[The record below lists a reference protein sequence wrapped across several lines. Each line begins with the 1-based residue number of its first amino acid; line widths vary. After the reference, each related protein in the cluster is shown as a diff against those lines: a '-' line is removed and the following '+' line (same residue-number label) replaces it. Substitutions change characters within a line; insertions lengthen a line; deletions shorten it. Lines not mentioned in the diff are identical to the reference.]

1 MHLVLFD
8 IDGTLIHIKKGISQS
23 IFASV
28 LNDTLGIQ
36 MDSRIHIDFA
46 GRTDFGI
53 ITSIFKTLNLDQQLF
68 LDNKDI
74 IYQKINEEFKSQ
86 LVQSDIQVL
95 DGVVELLDILHR
107 DDRFKIGLVTG
118 NFELNAHT
126 KLEIAKLIDYFD
138 FGAYGD
144 NFPNRLDLPK
154 TALNN
159 AKALYP
165 DVSSKK
171 TIVVGDTHRD
181 IQSAQHNK
189 MKSMAV
195 ATGNTPYY
203 ELLKFEPDL
212 IFSSLEEYLDV
223 YKSILNIFDIN
234 G

>member
-1 MHLVLFD
+1 MYLVLFD

-23 IFASV
+23 IFAKV
-28 LNDTLGIQ
+28 LKNTLGIQ

-53 ITSIFKTLNLDQQLF
+53 ITSIFKSLNLEHKLF

-74 IYQKINEEFKSQ
+74 IYQNINQEFKSQ
-86 LVQSDIQVL
+86 LQPSDIQVL
-95 DGVVELLDILHR
+95 DGVVELLNLLHK
-107 DDRFKIGLVTG
+107 DNRFKIGLVTG
-118 NFELNAHT
+118 NFQLNAHT
-126 KLEIAKLIDYFD
+126 KLEIAGLLHYFD

-154 TALNN
+154 TALLN
-159 AKALYP
+159 AKKLYP
-165 DVSSKK
+165 EVSPKK
-171 TIVVGDTHRD
+171 SIVVGDTHRD
-181 IQSAQHNK
+181 IQSASHNK

-212 IFSSLEEYLDV
+212 IFSSLEEYFDV
-223 YKSILNIFDIN
+223 YKSILNIFKLN
-234 G
+234 E

>member
-23 IFASV
+23 IFAKV
-28 LNDTLGIQ
+28 LKDTLGIN
-36 MDSRIHIDFA
+36 MDSTIHIDFA

-53 ITSIFKTLNLDQQLF
+53 ITSIFKHLNLDTQLF
-68 LDNKDI
+68 LNNKDL
-74 IYQKINEEFKSQ
+74 IYEKINQEFRSQ
-86 LVQSDIQVL
+86 LSKSDIEVL
-95 DGVVELLDILHR
+95 DGVVDLLNLLHQ
-107 DDRFKIGLVTG
+107 DQRFKIGLVTG
-118 NFELNAHT
+118 NFMLNAHT
-126 KLEIAKLIDYFD
+126 KLKIANLLQYFD

-154 TALNN
+154 TALKI
-159 AKALYP
+159 AKEKYP

-181 IQSAQHNK
+181 IQSAKHNK

-203 ELLKFEPDL
+203 ELMKFSPDL
-212 IFSSLEEYLDV
+212 IFSSLEDYFDV
-223 YKSILNIFDIN
+223 YKSILNIFELN
-234 G
+234 E